1 MFLTGHV
8 LKEKHKARE
17 LAKEKAEAD
26 AEAAAER
33 QRQAA
38 AKVKY
43 VKGQKVE
50 CRYMGMDRY

>member
-8 LKEKHKARE
+8 LKEKRKARE
-17 LAKEKAEAD
+17 LAKEKAAD